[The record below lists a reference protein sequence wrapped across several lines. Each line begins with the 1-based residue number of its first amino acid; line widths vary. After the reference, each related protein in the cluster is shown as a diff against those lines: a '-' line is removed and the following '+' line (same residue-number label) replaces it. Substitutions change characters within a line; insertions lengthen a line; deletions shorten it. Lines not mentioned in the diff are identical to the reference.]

1 VILKGNKRK
10 GKTRVAAEPELE
22 WDVKGSLRKSVARGA
37 YGSWDSLVSTS
48 GVNIGERR
56 VDEVG
61 KLGGLTNHLV
71 VTTLLLSG
79 KGKLVPDV
87 HPVTILA
94 IDALATN
101 LNLNHRDELL
111 TGVV

>member
-1 VILKGNKRK
+1 VILKGDKRK

-37 YGSWDSLVSTS
+37 DSGGDRFVSAS
-48 GVNIGERR
+48 RVNIGERG

-71 VTTLLLSG
+71 VTTLLLG
-79 KGKLVPDV
+79 GEGKLVPDV
-87 HPVTILA
+87 HPVTVLA
-94 IDALATN
+94 IDALASD
-101 LNLNHRDELL
+101 LNLNHGDKLL
-111 TGVV
+111 SGVV